1 MMNSAALECRDSG
14 AVANVVDRRREE
26 DAIISE
32 ALAILRRRTSRANY
46 ERANSPTEVRRLL
59 MLAYGAEEKE
69 HFGILWL
76 DVKNRIIK
84 REILFTGTLASCSVY
99 PREVL
104 KAGLVL
110 NASGCILFHN
120 HPSGEPTPSEADRLL
135 TRRISDALGLVDMRV
150 VDHIVVTSERA
161 HSFAEHGEL

>member
-1 MMNSAALECRDSG
+1 MNATALECRDSG
-14 AVANVVDRRREE
+14 AIANLMCRRQEE

-32 ALAILRRRTSRANY
+32 ALAILRRRTSRASY

-59 MLAYGAEEKE
+59 MLTYGAAEKE

-84 REILFTGTLASCSVY
+84 REILFTGTLASCHVY
-99 PREVL
+99 PREVV
-104 KAGLVL
+104 KAGLTL

-120 HPSGEPTPSEADRLL
+120 HPSGMAEPSEADRLL
-135 TRRISDALGLVDMRV
+135 TRNITQALGLVDMRV
-150 VDHIVVTSERA
+150 LDHIIVTGELA
-161 HSFAEHGEL
+161 YSFAEHGEL

>member
-1 MMNSAALECRDSG
+1 
-14 AVANVVDRRREE
+14 
-26 DAIISE
+26 
-32 ALAILRRRTSRANY
+32 
-46 ERANSPTEVRRLL
+46 

-104 KAGLVL
+104 KAGLAL
-110 NASGCILFHN
+110 NASGCILFDN

-150 VDHIVVTSERA
+150 VDHIVVTAERA